1 MTLRSEVSLVKRVA
15 AGGGVSVRPHH
26 VAPADTVVGITSQSA
41 TPTVCPEHCR
51 ESCACGSTGVTSRDR
66 ADVYGPVRRRPRTGR
81 GRVTEGDEVELFGT
95 GADDAPTAGEW
106 AEMSDTIDYEII
118 TGIGGRI
125 ARRYV
130 GGQS

>member
-1 MTLRSEVSLVKRVA
+1 MCMDQFVVDLGPD
-15 AGGGVSVRPHH
+15 GGG
-26 VAPADTVVGITSQSA
+26 
-41 TPTVCPEHCR
+41 
-51 ESCACGSTGVTSRDR
+51 
-66 ADVYGPVRRRPRTGR
+66 
-81 GRVTEGDEVELFGT
+81 VTEGDEVELFGT